1 MLMHLLNF
9 FKMISIIIGYVA
21 WGYFFIHMLEKIGK
35 KTNSYFISVFIVVII
50 MISMTEAAE
59 WILSLE

>member
-9 FKMISIIIGYVA
+9 FKMISIVIGCIA
-21 WGYFFIHMLEKIGK
+21 WGYFFINMLEKIGK
-35 KTNSYFISVFIVVII
+35 KTNSYFISVFVVVII
-50 MISMTEAAE
+50 IISMTEAAE